1 MIQILSYI
9 IISPVVCT
17 QGSCTIPVPFLSV
30 VRWLCSNIFFNIHQ
44 TSFSLSWCEIRQWWK
59 LCHSLINLT
68 EWHHWRERQ
77 MMCQHLI
84 GDMKH
89 TWKHNR
95 TFSGVWR
102 LFSGWKSVYDT
113 AVYMIHTNI
122 CKMFPEM
129 FDPAGAIIA
138 YLWLA
143 IWWIGYLPEIISR
156 HKEGTYHGF
165 WLYSD
170 RLFNVKSLL
179 GWVSQYCSI
188 RILIWS

>member
-1 MIQILSYI
+1 MLEVNNRFSPINI
-9 IISPVVCT
+9 IVFTTFIYEARRAASLGDPNFKLHHYFSSCLYTRQLHNSSAISFCCPMAM
-17 QGSCTIPVPFLSV
+17 FKY
-30 VRWLCSNIFFNIHQ
+30 FF
-44 TSFSLSWCEIRQWWK
+44 
-59 LCHSLINLT
+59 
-68 EWHHWRERQ
+68 
-77 MMCQHLI
+77 QHLI

-113 AVYMIHTNI
+113 AVYMIDTNI

-129 FDPAGAIIA
+129 FDPADAIIA

-143 IWWIGYLPEIISR
+143 IWWIGYLSEIISR

-179 GWVSQYCSI
+179 RMSQPV
-188 RILIWS
+188 L

>member
-1 MIQILSYI
+1 MKFGNDENFAIHSSTWQSGTTDAKGKWCVSIWLAIWNTRENIIVLFQVCDGFSQAENPCMTLQFIWYILIFARCS
-9 IISPVVCT
+9 
-17 QGSCTIPVPFLSV
+17 Q
-30 VRWLCSNIFFNIHQ
+30 RW
-44 TSFSLSWCEIRQWWK
+44 W
-59 LCHSLINLT
+59 
-68 EWHHWRERQ
+68 
-77 MMCQHLI
+77 MMCQYLI

-179 GWVSQYCSI
+179 RMCQPV
-188 RILIWS
+188 L

>member
-1 MIQILSYI
+1 MIQILSCI
-9 IISPVVCT
+9 IISPVVCR

-30 VRWLCSNIFFNIHQ
+30 VRWLCSNIFSIFIKPASVSPDVKFGNDENFAIHSSTWQSGATDAKGKWCVSIWLAIWNTRENIIVLFQ
-44 TSFSLSWCEIRQWWK
+44 
-59 LCHSLINLT
+59 
-68 EWHHWRERQ
+68 
-77 MMCQHLI
+77 
-84 GDMKH
+84 
-89 TWKHNR
+89 
-95 TFSGVWR
+95 VWR

-113 AVYMIHTNI
+113 AVYMIDTNI

-143 IWWIGYLPEIISR
+143 IWWIGYLREIISR

-179 GWVSQYCSI
+179 RMSQP
-188 RILIWS
+188 IL